1 MKEELDLYAIKSD
14 TMTTLLSTDGI
25 SNMIVKLGNLKEIT
39 ITEDENVNGAS
50 FISGTEKF
58 IVGMEQNLDIDAEIA
73 EKEKELEYQKGFVRS
88 INKKLSNERFVNN
101 APEAVVAN
109 ERKKMADGE
118 ARIKILKEEIDRLKG
133 MK

>member
-1 MKEELDLYAIKSD
+1 MKEELDLFAIKSD
-14 TMTTLLSTDGI
+14 SMTALISTDGV
-25 SNMIVKLGNLKEIT
+25 SDMIVKLGNLKGIT
-39 ITEDENVNGAS
+39 ITDDENVNGAS

-58 IVGMEQNLDIDAEIA
+58 IVGMEQNLDIDAEIE
-73 EKEKELEYQKGFVRS
+73 EKEKELEYQIGFVGS
-88 INKKLSNERFVNN
+88 INKKLSNERFVSN

-118 ARIKILKEEIDRLKG
+118 ARIKILTEELERLKG

>member
-1 MKEELDLYAIKSD
+1 
-14 TMTTLLSTDGI
+14 
-25 SNMIVKLGNLKEIT
+25 
-39 ITEDENVNGAS
+39 
-50 FISGTEKF
+50 
-58 IVGMEQNLDIDAEIA
+58 MEQNLDIDAEVE
-73 EKEKELEYQKGFVRS
+73 EKEKELEYQIGFVGS

-118 ARIKILKEEIDRLKG
+118 ARIKILTEELERLRG